1 MWFVV
6 VLAGMSIRRDLL
18 GVTSIV
24 RVLVLNENCYHPLLR
39 FFHSSA
45 MNLQKLTELWVSL
58 TLKLCK
64 KVIGNE
70 RYLIIGDGIK
80 IAKSG
85 KKMPHLKDFTRY
97 RLLIPSQN
105 LSWGIPVKR

>member
-1 MWFVV
+1 
-6 VLAGMSIRRDLL
+6 MSIREDLL

-24 RVLVLNENCYHPLLR
+24 RVLGLNENCYYLLLR

-58 TLKLCK
+58 TLKLFK
-64 KVIGNE
+64 KVIVNE

-85 KKMPHLKDFTRY
+85 KKNAC
-97 RLLIPSQN
+97 S
-105 LSWGIPVKR
+105 

>member
-1 MWFVV
+1 MKKCFVQSKKFYV
-6 VLAGMSIRRDLL
+6 VCS
-18 GVTSIV
+18 
-24 RVLVLNENCYHPLLR
+24 RVLGLNENCEHPLLR

-58 TLKLCK
+58 TLKLFK
-64 KVIGNE
+64 NVIVNE

-85 KKMPHLKDFTRY
+85 KKMTAVKGLHQVSSSNTKPEFIMGHYRY
-97 RLLIPSQN
+97 VS
-105 LSWGIPVKR
+105 G